1 MNKFNGINFDEA
13 TNVAYDLWQEDMP
26 EELQK
31 ILDNNLTET
40 ATTQFWLLLSAV
52 KRFIN
57 EEKRL
62 PVSGVVPDMV
72 STT

>member
-40 ATTQFWLLLSAV
+40 ATT
-52 KRFIN
+52 
-57 EEKRL
+57 
-62 PVSGVVPDMV
+62 
-72 STT
+72 